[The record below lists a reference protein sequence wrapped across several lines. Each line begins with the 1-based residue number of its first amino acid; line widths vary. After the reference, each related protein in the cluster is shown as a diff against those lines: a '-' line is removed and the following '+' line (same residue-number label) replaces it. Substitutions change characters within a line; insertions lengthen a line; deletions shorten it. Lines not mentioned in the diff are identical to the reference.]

1 MTARLKIKIALS
13 VAIFVSAG
21 SAPLAEAGTVAGTGG
36 STEVTQIMNNLELV
50 TQTAQKAQ
58 SYALQLQQAVT
69 NPNTPWSQTMDALN
83 NVRQAYNTAQSVGY
97 SMQSVESNFS
107 NLYKGYG
114 QSGNML
120 NSIINWGNQT
130 RSAVQGALSSAGW
143 TMDQVATEDALIDK
157 LRLQGQ
163 TAVGQM
169 QAAQVGNAISVELVQ
184 QLRQLRQLQ
193 AAQAQAQ
200 ASYLAG
206 INEKAAADDSNLRAF
221 IPNRKALPQ

>member
-1 MTARLKIKIALS
+1 MTTCLKAKAVLSIAVLAFAVHGS
-13 VAIFVSAG
+13 V
-21 SAPLAEAGTVAGTGG
+21 AEAGTVAGTGG

-69 NPNTPWSQTMDALN
+69 NPDTPWSQTMDALN
-83 NVRQAYNTAQSVGY
+83 NLRQVYNTAQSIGY
-97 SMQSVESNFS
+97 SMESVETNFS

-114 QSGNML
+114 NGGNML

-130 RSAVQGALSSAGW
+130 RNAVQSALSSAGW
-143 TMDQVATEDALIDK
+143 TMDQLATEDATINK

-184 QLRQLRQLQ
+184 QLRQLRTLQ

-206 INEKAAADDSNLRAF
+206 VNEKAGQDDSNLRAF
-221 IPNRKALPQ
+221 IPNRKPLPQ

>member
-1 MTARLKIKIALS
+1 MTKPKKIAVARL
-13 VAIFVSAG
+13 FVSMALAGCLNMAHAG
-21 SAPLAEAGTVAGTGG
+21 SVAGTGG
-36 STEVTQIMNNLELV
+36 ATEVTQILNMGELI

-69 NPNTPWSQTMDALN
+69 NPDTPWSQTMDALN
-83 NVRQAYNTAQSVGY
+83 NIRQAYSTAQSIGY

-143 TMDQVATEDALIDK
+143 TMDQVATEDAMIDK

-163 TAVGQM
+163 TAVGQI

-184 QLRQLRQLQ
+184 QMRQLRQLQ

-206 INEKAAADDSNLRAF
+206 VNEKAAADDANLRAF
-221 IPNRKALPQ
+221 IPTRKPIF